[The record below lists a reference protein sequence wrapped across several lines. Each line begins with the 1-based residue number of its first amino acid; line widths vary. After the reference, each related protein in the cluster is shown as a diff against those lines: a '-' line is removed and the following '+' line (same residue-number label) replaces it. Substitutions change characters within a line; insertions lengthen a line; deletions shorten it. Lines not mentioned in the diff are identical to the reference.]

1 MANISLLPSRLYFM
15 PHPPVPFPVVLSLN
29 RVNCAHTPRCP
40 LPAVT
45 CSICSAN
52 FSSQPSIEPSC
63 QLYIVNINYLVRP
76 GDDGCCER
84 GQNRMHNTYIYICP
98 LFARAAKRNCQ
109 CKDDEPADGG
119 VAGEELVPGVV
130 PLHCRRSQESMQQ
143 DLRAAQSSLRGGA
156 ADKGRGPGAKE
167 TKRKSCRERLTRLLA
182 IQAAHSSAAKC
193 FLWPAPDAAAGLQL
207 AQAQAQAQARPI
219 RLGHGPVPSVACR
232 LSSVACCL
240 LLHRLNPN

>member
-1 MANISLLPSRLYFM
+1 MLIR
-15 PHPPVPFPVVLSLN
+15 PVV
-29 RVNCAHTPRCP
+29 PCP
-40 LPAVT
+40 LSHALFAALILAASHPSSRAANYIL
-45 CSICSAN
+45 SI
-52 FSSQPSIEPSC
+52 SIIWYGRATTGAARGAKIAC
-63 QLYIVNINYLVRP
+63 IIHIYI
-76 GDDGCCER
+76 C
-84 GQNRMHNTYIYICP
+84 ICP

-193 FLWPAPDAAAGLQL
+193 FLWPAPDTDAAAGLQL